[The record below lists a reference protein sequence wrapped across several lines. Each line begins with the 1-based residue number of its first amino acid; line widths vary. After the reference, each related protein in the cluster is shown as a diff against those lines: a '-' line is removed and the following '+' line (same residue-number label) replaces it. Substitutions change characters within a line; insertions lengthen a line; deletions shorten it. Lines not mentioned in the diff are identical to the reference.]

1 MARPCKL
8 DSDNARE
15 REKIQEEF
23 EKLCALQ
30 CTREEICAWF
40 DVTDKTLSGWC
51 KRVYGE
57 GFSAVY
63 AKKREKGKISLRR
76 AQFQLAQKSAA
87 MAIFLGRNYL
97 GQKDNP
103 VEVTHTIS
111 KIDEMTQ
118 EIFKLQQEQREAELE
133 EDAED

>member
-1 MARPCKL
+1 MARPLKEI
-8 DSDNARE
+8 D
-15 REKIQEEF
+15 QTEF

-30 CTREEICAWF
+30 CTREEICSWF
-40 DVTDKTLSGWC
+40 DVTDKTLAGWC
-51 KRVYGE
+51 NRVYGE

-97 GQKDNP
+97 GQRDTP
-103 VEVTHTIS
+103 VEVSHTVS
-111 KIDEMTQ
+111 PIDEITA
-118 EIFKLQQEQREAELE
+118 EIFRVQQEQARSAAME
-133 EDAED
+133 EDDDE

>member
-1 MARPCKL
+1 MARPLKEI
-8 DSDNARE
+8 D
-15 REKIQEEF
+15 QTEF

-51 KRVYGE
+51 NRVYGE
-57 GFSAVY
+57 GFSAIY

-103 VEVTHTIS
+103 VEEQPTES
-111 KIDEMTQ
+111 KVDQMTAYLFKEQ
-118 EIFKLQQEQREAELE
+118 ERQRKAEEAEDDE
-133 EDAED
+133 